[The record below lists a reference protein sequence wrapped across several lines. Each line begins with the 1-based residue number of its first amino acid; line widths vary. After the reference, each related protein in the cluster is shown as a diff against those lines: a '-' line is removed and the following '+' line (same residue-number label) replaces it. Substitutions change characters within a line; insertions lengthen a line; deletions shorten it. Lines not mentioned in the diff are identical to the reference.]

1 METRNY
7 TYDADILS
15 DLHKDAYGF
24 RPRSEEFWAAWDSA
38 DNDGKQRIWDNLLD
52 ALNDAIIV
60 EKDAQEEAI
69 ADLEHRI
76 RFMMNTVAG
85 CDRADAIRYLH
96 DAYQTHGDVEYL
108 EFNLGVPYG
117 YLSGRKAGEL
127 ETVTESQCSAEWLTF
142 WRKVL

>member
-7 TYDADILS
+7 TFDENIVS
-15 DLHKDAYGF
+15 DLYKDAYGV
-24 RPRSEEFWAAWDSA
+24 RPGEFFWSDWDACSDDA
-38 DNDGKQRIWDNLLD
+38 KQHLWDRLVD
-52 ALNDAIIV
+52 AVGESI
-60 EKDAQEEAI
+60 EREREYQQEAI
-69 ADLEHRI
+69 ADLEDRI

-117 YLSGRKAGEL
+117 YLSNKNWG
-127 ETVTESQCSAEWLTF
+127 
-142 WRKVL
+142 